1 MIEFKAEC
9 GHTIRAKD
17 EHAGGVVRCSYCGY
31 KASVPDTRGDD
42 LNFLLRDVEQAADAP
57 EGAQRGKRR
66 WSRLFRRPRRK
77 RAQFD
82 PFAIIVRMCYAAG
95 LLIIVI
101 FVGRKFVIPLF
112 QEGGLLSRISWL
124 SEEEAPAV
132 TEPDP
137 TAPEDVD
144 RRGLLTSAVQTGL
157 YVDCTPPGATV
168 YIAEVSQAPT
178 RGRISGVAEKLQLR
192 STGRFL
198 DVPDG
203 RYVVEVVL
211 PWHHP
216 NLSNAELPN
225 NEDYLAFRRAV
236 ERASDGE
243 RIRLLEDYFVPDG
256 AWPVFIDQ
264 TADQIYI
271 VRQYRNVQ
279 VRKGRL
285 SCVRALFLPKIR
297 PPGGK
302 SFSIAS
308 LVAHYIPARRAYAFD
323 EDHVRSELNY
333 YGVPEPDREFAI
345 KALARIGVIPYVTP
359 DGRTRLFKIGIQD
372 GVFATEV
379 IRESTE

>member
-31 KASVPDTRGDD
+31 KASVPDTRSDD
-42 LNFLLRDVEQAADAP
+42 LDFLLKDVEQPTDGE
-57 EGAQRGKRR
+57 EGARRGKRR
-66 WSRLFRRPRRK
+66 WSRLFGRRGRK
-77 RAQFD
+77 RVQFD

-101 FVGRKFVIPLF
+101 FVGRKYVIPLF
-112 QEGGLLSRISWL
+112 QEGGLVSRISRP
-124 SEEEAPAV
+124 SEEDAAGSI
-132 TEPDP
+132 EPE
-137 TAPEDVD
+137 TTGPEDID
-144 RRGLLTSAVQTGL
+144 RRGLLTTAIQTGL
-157 YVDCTPPGATV
+157 YLESTPPGATV
-168 YIAEVSQAPT
+168 YLVEASQAPA
-178 RGRISGVAEKLQLR
+178 RGRISGVAGSLQLR

-203 RYVVEVVL
+203 TYVIDMVL
-211 PWHHP
+211 PWNHP
-216 NLSNAELPN
+216 SLNDPDLPN
-225 NEDYLAFRRAV
+225 YANYRAFRRAI
-236 ERASDGE
+236 EDASDDE
-243 RIRLLEDYFVPDG
+243 RIRLLEDYFIPDE

-285 SCVRALFLPKIR
+285 SCVRALFLPRIR
-297 PPGGK
+297 PAGRK
-302 SFSIAS
+302 SFSVAS
-308 LVAHYIPARRAYAFD
+308 LVVHYIPAKRAYAFN
-323 EDHVRSELNY
+323 EDHVRSELDY
-333 YGVPEPDREFAI
+333 YDVPEPDRQFAI
-345 KALARIGVIPYVTP
+345 QALARIGVIPYVTP

-372 GVFATEV
+372 GMFAAKV